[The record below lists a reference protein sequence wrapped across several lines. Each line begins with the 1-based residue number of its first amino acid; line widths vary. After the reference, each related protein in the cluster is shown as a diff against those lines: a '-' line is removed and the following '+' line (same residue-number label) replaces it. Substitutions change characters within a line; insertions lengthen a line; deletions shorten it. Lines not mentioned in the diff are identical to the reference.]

1 MVPLVLVVVTL
12 IYLFNCQNQQK
23 YTNHDMTQPLRRA
36 DWATSY
42 YSVLFCEISLYFTII
57 SGGGAS
63 TGSIQP
69 KCPSFATRAD
79 VFDSAR
85 LPLHK
90 YRTKNCLR
98 LTQLTTN
105 TNLFLPAF
113 FTHNI
118 DISMNA
124 LVQLLA
130 MALAA
135 VVVLAF
141 VPTGVDADCQL
152 ALTTWYSKQGDCQGQ
167 SGCSAGMV
175 PNGCS
180 KLGDQW
186 VDVDCSNERV
196 LIYSTQVH
204 LLPASVVLYDQE
216 LTN

>member
-1 MVPLVLVVVTL
+1 
-12 IYLFNCQNQQK
+12 
-23 YTNHDMTQPLRRA
+23 MTQPLPRA
-36 DWATSY
+36 DWATSF

-57 SGGGAS
+57 SDGVAS
-63 TGSIQP
+63 TGLIQP

-90 YRTKNCLR
+90 YRTRNSLR
-98 LTQLTTN
+98 LIQLTTN
-105 TNLFLPAF
+105 INLFKPAF
-113 FTHNI
+113 FTYNI

-135 VVVLAF
+135 VVVVLAF

-152 ALTTWYSKQGDCQGQ
+152 ALTTWYTKQGDCQGQ

-204 LLPASVVLYDQE
+204 LPPVSVVLYDQE
-216 LTN
+216 LTTPYHLHI